1 MVRYEVD
8 YWNEDTGERRHE
20 RGFVS
25 IQGTIGNH
33 VDRLYDYFG
42 KDSVIEAKIYECFE
56 VLSDTEIL
64 EIINKN
70 T

>member
-1 MVRYEVD
+1 MVRYEID
-8 YWNEDTGERRHE
+8 YWDEDTDERRHE

-33 VDRLYDYFG
+33 VDHLYDYFG
-42 KDSVIEAKIYECFE
+42 KDSVIEVKVYECFE

-64 EIINKN
+64 EIMNKN

>member
-8 YWNEDTGERRHE
+8 YWDEDTGERRHE

-33 VDRLYDYFG
+33 VDRLYDYFE
-42 KDSVIEAKIYECFE
+42 KDNVIEVKIYECFE

>member
-1 MVRYEVD
+1 MVRYEID
-8 YWNEDTGERRHE
+8 YWDEDTGERKHE

-42 KDSVIEAKIYECFE
+42 KDNVIEVKIYECFD
-56 VLSDTEIL
+56 VLLTRNFL
-64 EIINKN
+64 KL
-70 T
+70 